1 MYLRRLMMQKISI
14 VSVFIILWSCTCA
27 AQLSGP
33 LNGIY
38 GPGIYTVVGDIS
50 VQNGDSLIIL
60 PGTSFQFQ
68 GALNLSFDVDGYL
81 HAVGTETDSI
91 TFMQESPG
99 DTWTGIDFNDPSD
112 DSNRLEYCL
121 ITGSTA
127 SGVDCFS
134 SGPTISHC
142 TVRDNTANFG
152 GGIYTSSA
160 NPTITNCI
168 ITGNSTNVCGA
179 GIWASS
185 SDVIIA
191 DCIITDNNAG
201 NSAGGIYCYST
212 DAVILNCTVTGNTS
226 IAGAGGI
233 FCRYANQTI
242 SHCTITYNATETVGG
257 GICCIE
263 ATTTIERCLIA
274 GNYAGLAG
282 GGIEAYVSTPTIT
295 NCTISGNT
303 AVGLGG
309 GIESFD
315 SSPAIVNTI
324 VEGNNGEGGIYF
336 FNGLY
341 ADVSY
346 CDFHNNQGGNLLG
359 YTPPE
364 LGQIV
369 AVNANGDSCDVYSNI
384 FEDPLFY
391 ALSGDSAFYLTEN
404 SSCIDAGDPNSPSD
418 PDGTVADIGVF
429 FYDQGA
435 AFPVSITM
443 TPHNPSIII
452 PAGGSNFSY
461 SAEINNSSMTPQTF
475 DVWIMVTL
483 PTGGQFGPVLG
494 PVNLTLLSGVSLTR
508 DRGQNVPANAPP
520 GIYVYEGRIGNYPD
534 DVWDS
539 DNFAFIKSTTVGD
552 AFLGSWSNSGQNF
565 VSAGEVNDPTIPNC
579 TTPVEVFPNPFN
591 LETTIKFTLAKGGN
605 VDLFLY
611 DISGRRIKT
620 LVSGWRQRGVH
631 KIGFEAKELPSGIYI
646 YRLKSS
652 INNESGKIM
661 LLK

>member
-1 MYLRRLMMQKISI
+1 MQRISI
-14 VSVFIILWSCTCA
+14 ISLFIILWSCTCT

-33 LNGIY
+33 LNGTY
-38 GPGIYTVVGDIS
+38 GPGTYTVVGDIS
-50 VQNGDSLIIL
+50 VESGDSLIIL
-60 PGTSFQFQ
+60 PGTTFQFQ
-68 GALNLSFDVDGYL
+68 GALNLSFDVYGYL
-81 HAVGTETDSI
+81 YAVGTQTDSI
-91 TFMQESPG
+91 TFKPESPG
-99 DTWTGIDFNDPSD
+99 DTWTGIDFNDSSD
-112 DSNRLEYCL
+112 DSNTLEYCL
-121 ITGSTA
+121 VTGSTA

-134 SGPTISHC
+134 AGPTISRC

-152 GGIYTSSA
+152 GGIYASGA

-185 SDVIIA
+185 SNIIIA
-191 DCIITDNNAG
+191 DCYVADNNAG

-242 SHCTITYNATETVGG
+242 SHCIITDNSTETVGG

-263 ATTTIERCLIA
+263 ATTTIERCLIT
-274 GNYAGLAG
+274 GNFAGLAG

-315 SSPAIVNTI
+315 SSPIIVNTI
-324 VEGNNGEGGIYF
+324 VDGNFGEGGIYF

-346 CDFHNNQGGNLLG
+346 CDLHNNQGGNFLG

-364 LGQIV
+364 LGQTV

-404 SSCIDAGDPNSPSD
+404 SPCIDAGDPDSPSD
-418 PDGTVADIGVF
+418 PDETVADIGVF
-429 FYDQGA
+429 FYDQGVTS
-435 AFPVSITM
+435 PVSITL
-443 TPHNPSIII
+443 TPQNPPIIV
-452 PAGGSNFSY
+452 PAGGGIFSY
-461 SAEINNSSMTPQTF
+461 SAEIGNSGITPQTF
-475 DVWIMVTL
+475 DIWIMVTL

-494 PVNLTLLSGVSLTR
+494 PVNLTLQSGFSLIR
-508 DRGQNVPANAPP
+508 DREQGVPANAPP
-520 GIYVYEGRIGNYPD
+520 GIYVYEGRIGDYPD
-534 DVWDS
+534 DIWGSDS
-539 DNFAFIKSTTVGD
+539 FTFIKSTTVGD
-552 AFLGSWSNSGQNF
+552 NFYGYWSNIGQNF
-565 VSAGEVNDPTIPNC
+565 GSMGENNNHKIPNG
-579 TTPVEVFPNPFN
+579 TALVEVYPNPFN

-605 VDLFLY
+605 INLALY
-611 DISGRRIKT
+611 DVSGRRIKT
-620 LVSGWRQRGVH
+620 LVSGWRQQGVH
-631 KIGFEAKELPSGIYI
+631 EIGFDAKELPSGIYI